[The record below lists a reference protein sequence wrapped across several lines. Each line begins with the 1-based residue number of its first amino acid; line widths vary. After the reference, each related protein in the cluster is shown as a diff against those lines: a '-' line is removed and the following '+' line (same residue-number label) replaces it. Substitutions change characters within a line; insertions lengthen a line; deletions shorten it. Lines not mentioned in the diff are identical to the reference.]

1 MSGQHTP
8 GPWIVRTRSIPYKDG
23 SKSHVE
29 RSICQQRIH
38 PQLKDHLPVVCM
50 SMGLG
55 MDGEKAVPF
64 VHIEEEDAHLIAAA
78 PALYEALAALLES
91 HAQLVNS
98 GDCGFWDVEEEAP
111 VKLARAALAAA
122 RPNKEG

>member
-1 MSGQHTP
+1 MSDATTWTP
-8 GPWIVRTRSIPYKDG
+8 GPWFAHRAMRGWATGICISRKAAAEAAETIGDCPIATVQEGAAHWDTKYP
-23 SKSHVE
+23 VE
-29 RSICQQRIH
+29 
-38 PQLKDHLPVVCM
+38 
-50 SMGLG
+50 
-55 MDGEKAVPF
+55 AN
-64 VHIEEEDAHLIAAA
+64 AHLIAAA